1 MGYGFP
7 GRCGVGKDGPSQGVC
22 LTRIWMGDLVLF
34 MNKAVC
40 CVIVGYLPRVWIS
53 DPVFYVEKNW

>member
-1 MGYGFP
+1 
-7 GRCGVGKDGPSQGVC
+7 
-22 LTRIWMGDLVLF
+22 MGDLVLF

>member
-1 MGYGFP
+1 M
-7 GRCGVGKDGPSQGVC
+7 GKDGPSQGVR

-40 CVIVGYLPRVWIS
+40 CVIVGYLRRVIALSIS
-53 DPVFYVEKNW
+53 DPVFYVEKIGK